1 MTLSGGLCDV
11 MMLCCAVGSYDPE
24 WRAMWIATVYN
35 IDWPLSSGDSSGE
48 QQQQLLSYLDMAQQ
62 LNFNAIVFQGDPP
75 TTRVLSAAVTTDHG

>member
-1 MTLSGGLCDV
+1 
-11 MMLCCAVGSYDPE
+11 MLCCAVGSYDPE

-62 LNFNAIVFQGDPP
+62 LNFNAIVFQGDQP
-75 TTRVLSAAVTTDHG
+75 RAVGSCDNVAGLVHQYNC